1 MINVNDS
8 DWDAPSSVAVT
19 ETASVDSPPDGS
31 VVAVA
36 ENVAVADPAGTFT
49 EAGTVNAKTL
59 AETDTMTPP
68 AGAGAESVRVQVEEA
83 PASSVVVLHAN
94 AEMSTGAT
102 RVKLAV
108 WEAPFRVAVMV
119 ADWVVVIVPTV
130 AVKVVEALLAGTVTD
145 AGTVSAV
152 LLLDSATALPPVGA
166 D

>member
-1 MINVNDS
+1 
-8 DWDAPSSVAVT
+8 
-19 ETASVDSPPDGS
+19 
-31 VVAVA
+31 
-36 ENVAVADPAGTFT
+36 VADPAGTFT